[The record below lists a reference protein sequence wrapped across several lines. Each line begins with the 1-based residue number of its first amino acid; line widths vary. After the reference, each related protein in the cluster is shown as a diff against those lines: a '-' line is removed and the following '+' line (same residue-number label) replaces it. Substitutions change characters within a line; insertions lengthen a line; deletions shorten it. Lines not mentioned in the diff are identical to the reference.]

1 MKYTLIDKR
10 QFFACVSI
18 YLQRYN
24 YMKPGGTMRKDKR
37 KVWTVKLLGKRR
49 YSGNCSCVQEL
60 YSLIHPL
67 VID

>member
-24 YMKPGGTMRKDKR
+24 YVKPGGTMRKDKR
-37 KVWTVKLLGKRR
+37 KV
-49 YSGNCSCVQEL
+49 
-60 YSLIHPL
+60 
-67 VID
+67 